1 MRLTDSTV
9 NVLKNFAAINKNIL
23 IHEGSTVRTVSPSKT
38 VMAKAKLDD
47 DFPREVCLYDL
58 NRFLNTVGLF
68 SEPDIELGEHSLT
81 LTSGP
86 SQIRYS
92 YANPELLV
100 VAKQKDLNVSDYFD
114 TVHIPSEVL
123 LAVDRARK
131 TLGLEEIS
139 IEASEGKLWIR
150 ALDASGSTNDQFA
163 LQLGESKHTFKAVLE
178 ADNMELIPQSYNV
191 SISPRGITHWKGLN
205 IEYWIVL
212 LANKSNFEK
221 VDNESF
227 E

>member
-1 MRLTDSTV
+1 MRLTDKTTS
-9 NVLKNFAAINKNIL
+9 VLKNFAAINKNIL

-38 VMAKAKLDD
+38 VMAKAVLDD
-47 DFPREVCLYDL
+47 EFPREVCLYDL

-68 SEPDIELGEHSLT
+68 NEPDIELGDTSLT
-81 LTSGP
+81 LTSGA

-100 VAKQKDLNVSDYFD
+100 VAKQKDLTVSDYLT
-114 TVHIPSEVL
+114 TVHIPAEVL

-139 IEASEGKLWIR
+139 IEAKDGQLWIK

-163 LQLGESKHTFKAVLE
+163 LQLGESNHTFKAVME

-191 SISPRGITHWKGLN
+191 SISPRGITHWKGNNL
-205 IEYWIVL
+205 EYWIVL
-212 LANKSNFEK
+212 LANKSIFEK
-221 VDNESF
+221 VENESF